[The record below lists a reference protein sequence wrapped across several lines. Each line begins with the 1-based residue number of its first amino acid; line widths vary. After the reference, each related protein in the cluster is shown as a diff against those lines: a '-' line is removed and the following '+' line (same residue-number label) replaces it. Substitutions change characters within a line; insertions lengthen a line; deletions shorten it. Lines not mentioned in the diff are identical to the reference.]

1 MNEKRTL
8 FHKLRI
14 VSLYIRILFCFYI
27 FAYIIVSIHEVVDI
41 IWDVIS
47 TLIIETTEF
56 LPSFTKKRWKK
67 D

>member
-1 MNEKRTL
+1 MKIIDGKKISISEGIKCL
-8 FHKLRI
+8 
-14 VSLYIRILFCFYI
+14 FYI

-56 LPSFTKKRWKK
+56 LPSFTKKRGKK